1 MSSEDFSGGTV
12 APDQNSMAAL
22 LDAET
27 AAYPELRRGEII
39 EGVVVG
45 TDRDGILVDIGAKS
59 EGVVPPNEMHCLQ
72 PEGPS
77 KLNQGDKVLVFVLQ
91 PESPEGQIILS
102 LDRAR
107 GERGWRVLQDYMD
120 QNQAFEGYVTGSN
133 KGGLLVNVEGVNA
146 FVPLSQIVS
155 GPDRSSPE
163 ATQRA
168 LTDWVG
174 RNITLKVIELNR
186 RRNRAILSERSAV
199 QEKRAAEK
207 ERLLLELQEG
217 DVKTGRITS
226 IRDFGIFVDIGG
238 ADGLVHLSE
247 LSWERTPKS
256 PHDLFKVGDE
266 VPVYV
271 LKVDNETKKIALSV
285 RRAQPER
292 WEEIVSNYREGQ
304 TVPGQI
310 TKLAPFGAF
319 VRLEGP
325 IEGLIHISELVDRR
339 INHPKEVVDEGD
351 LVPVKIVRIEYDR
364 HRLGLSLRQAR
375 DQAESDGWAFSESGR
390 PTKVP
395 QEAMDALGVT
405 ELPVRTEAE
414 PETYKQEESAETVA
428 GAIVADAVA
437 DAVVAEAVATEVVEE
452 AVAEVVVAEAIAEE
466 IVAEAQAEEALAEA
480 VAEEIIEEAIAEV
493 ALAEAVAEEI
503 IAAAPGDADAEAL
516 AEAIV
521 EEASVDAVEA
531 EVVAE
536 EIIEEAI
543 AEEVIAEAV
552 AEEIV
557 EEAEAEV
564 VEAEVVAE
572 EIVEEA
578 IAEELTAEAVAE
590 EIVQEAV
597 AEAVVTAVEAEEI
610 VEEAEGEVVE
620 AEEIVEEAIAE
631 EMTAEAVAEEIVE
644 EAEAE
649 ALATEE
655 TAEAVLEEAAAE
667 VVEAAEVAEEIVED
681 SVAEASVT
689 ENDVTDESAE
699 ALNTVETAEES

>member
-1 MSSEDFSGGTV
+1 MSSEELSGGV
-12 APDQNSMAAL
+12 APENSMAAL

-59 EGVVPPNEMHCLQ
+59 EGVVPPQEMHCLQ

-77 KLNQGDKVLVFVLQ
+77 SLNSGDKVLVFIVQ
-91 PESPEGQIILS
+91 PESQEGQIILS

-120 QNQAFEGYVTGSN
+120 QNQAFEGYITGSN
-133 KGGLLVNVEGVNA
+133 KGGLLVNVEGVNG

-163 ATQRA
+163 NTQRA
-168 LTDWVG
+168 LTEWVG

-217 DVKTGRITS
+217 DVREGKITS

-266 VPVYV
+266 VPVFV
-271 LKVDNETKKIALSV
+271 LKIDQEAKKIALSV

-292 WEEIVSNYREGQ
+292 WEEIVSQYREGQ
-304 TVPGQI
+304 IVPGLI

-339 INHPKEVVDEGD
+339 INHPKEVVEEGD
-351 LVPVKIVRIEYDR
+351 VVPVKIVRIEYER

-375 DQAESDGWAFSESGR
+375 ERAEEDGWAFSDSGT
-390 PTKVP
+390 PTAVP
-395 QEAMDALGVT
+395 QDALDRLG
-405 ELPVRTEAE
+405 LDAAPVRKPAEEIEIEADSATEA
-414 PETYKQEESAETVA
+414 SAEEAPVA
-428 GAIVADAVA
+428 EVAAGEEPVAVEQAA
-437 DAVVAEAVATEVVEE
+437 DEAAQAVDVQAESEGSLEPQAAVDAEAVADEPVVETVDE
-452 AVAEVVVAEAIAEE
+452 PVAGSEDV
-466 IVAEAQAEEALAEA
+466 
-480 VAEEIIEEAIAEV
+480 
-493 ALAEAVAEEI
+493 
-503 IAAAPGDADAEAL
+503 AAPEPPAG
-516 AEAIV
+516 
-521 EEASVDAVEA
+521 DAVEVL
-531 EVVAE
+531 ESQS
-536 EIIEEAI
+536 
-543 AEEVIAEAV
+543 EAV
-552 AEEIV
+552 QGESEPPAAIDAASPADEPSDDDESAVVSEEPVLTEEPPAGV
-557 EEAEAEV
+557 EED
-564 VEAEVVAE
+564 VAPE
-572 EIVEEA
+572 EEPVLTEELPADVEEDVA
-578 IAEELTAEAVAE
+578 PEEEPVLTE
-590 EIVQEAV
+590 EPPAG
-597 AEAVVTAVEAEEI
+597 
-610 VEEAEGEVVE
+610 VEEGA
-620 AEEIVEEAIAE
+620 APEEEPAG
-631 EMTAEAVAEEIVE
+631 AVQ
-644 EAEAE
+644 
-649 ALATEE
+649 
-655 TAEAVLEEAAAE
+655 
-667 VVEAAEVAEEIVED
+667 
-681 SVAEASVT
+681 SVAESPEPALELESEGEAPADSAPESEASST
-689 ENDVTDESAE
+689 ENDVTEQTPD
-699 ALNTVETAEES
+699 ALNTVDEN

>member
-1 MSSEDFSGGTV
+1 
-12 APDQNSMAAL
+12 MAAL

-59 EGVVPPNEMHCLQ
+59 EGVVPPQEMHCLQ
-72 PEGPS
+72 PEGS
-77 KLNQGDKVLVFVLQ
+77 SSLNTGDKVLVFVLQ

-107 GERGWRVLQDYMD
+107 GERGWRVLQDYLD

-163 ATQRA
+163 NTQRA

-186 RRNRAILSERSAV
+186 RRNRAILSERAAV

-207 ERLLLELQEG
+207 ERLLLELHEG
-217 DVKTGRITS
+217 DVREGRITS

-266 VPVYV
+266 VPVFV
-271 LKVDNETKKIALSV
+271 LKVDNESKKIALSV

-292 WEEIVSNYREGQ
+292 WEEIVSRYREGQ
-304 TVPGQI
+304 IVPGLI

-339 INHPKEVVDEGD
+339 INHPKEVVEEGD
-351 LVPVKIVRIEYDR
+351 VVPVKIVRIEYER

-375 DQAESDGWAFSESGR
+375 DRAEEDGWAFSDAGA
-390 PTKVP
+390 PTAVP
-395 QEAMDALGVT
+395 QDALDRLG
-405 ELPVRTEAE
+405 LDAAPVRQPAEEAATYSEVE
-414 PETYKQEESAETVA
+414 PSPEAASVAEVSLDEEAP
-428 GAIVADAVA
+428 AIVA
-437 DAVVAEAVATEVVEE
+437 EE
-452 AVAEVVVAEAIAEE
+452 T
-466 IVAEAQAEEALAEA
+466 
-480 VAEEIIEEAIAEV
+480 
-493 ALAEAVAEEI
+493 
-503 IAAAPGDADAEAL
+503 
-516 AEAIV
+516 
-521 EEASVDAVEA
+521 
-531 EVVAE
+531 
-536 EIIEEAI
+536 
-543 AEEVIAEAV
+543 AEEVFASAEKAPPEPE
-552 AEEIV
+552 AAPAALEAGEEDS
-557 EEAEAEV
+557 EP
-564 VEAEVVAE
+564 
-572 EIVEEA
+572 
-578 IAEELTAEAVAE
+578 
-590 EIVQEAV
+590 QAV
-597 AEAVVTAVEAEEI
+597 AEAED
-610 VEEAEGEVVE
+610 
-620 AEEIVEEAIAE
+620 
-631 EMTAEAVAEEIVE
+631 AVAELSLDAE
-644 EAEAE
+644 EEHVAES
-649 ALATEE
+649 
-655 TAEAVLEEAAAE
+655 EEAAATE
-667 VVEAAEVAEEIVED
+667 APPAAMETAAVEELAAEPEQPEAAEEPPAEMETAAAEEPAVEEQAQDLEQPEVAEEPPAEMED
-681 SVAEASVT
+681 VLLGADGPATESEDPTVSAEATDASDEAVLGQDLDAGAGAGDAAESEASSTEDDVT
-689 ENDVTDESAE
+689 EQTPD
-699 ALNTVETAEES
+699 ALNTVEEN

>member
-1 MSSEDFSGGTV
+1 MSSEEFSGGNAT
-12 APDQNSMAAL
+12 PEQNSMAAL
-22 LDAET
+22 LEAET

-72 PEGPS
+72 PEGSS
-77 KLNQGDKVLVFVLQ
+77 KLSQGDKVLVFVLQ

-163 ATQRA
+163 NTQRA
-168 LTDWVG
+168 LTEWVG

-186 RRNRAILSERSAV
+186 RRNRAILSERAAV

-207 ERLLLELQEG
+207 ERLLQELQEG

-271 LKVDNETKKIALSV
+271 LKVDNESKKIALSV

-351 LVPVKIVRIEYDR
+351 VVPVKIVRIEYDR

-375 DQAESDGWAFSESGR
+375 DSAEEDGWAFSESGR
-390 PTKVP
+390 PSSVP

-405 ELPVRTEAE
+405 ELPSRAE
-414 PETYKQEESAETVA
+414 PEPESYSEVVEDSEAAAEAIVEEAVVDAVVAEVVAEEIVEDAVAEELAAEAVAEAIVEEAVVDAVVAEVVAEEILAESALDESA
-428 GAIVADAVA
+428 ADAAAEEIVEEAVA
-437 DAVVAEAVATEVVEE
+437 DAVEAAALAEEIIEEADAGDPVAEASAEEIIEEAAAELVAT
-452 AVAEVVVAEAIAEE
+452 EAIAEE
-466 IVAEAQAEEALAEA
+466 IVEEAALEA
-480 VAEEIIEEAIAEV
+480 VV
-493 ALAEAVAEEI
+493 
-503 IAAAPGDADAEAL
+503 
-516 AEAIV
+516 
-521 EEASVDAVEA
+521 A

-536 EIIEEAI
+536 ETVENAAEELVVAEAMAEAI
-543 AEEVIAEAV
+543 VAEAADEGAV
-552 AEEIV
+552 AEEIAAEIL
-557 EEAEAEV
+557 EEAAEEAV
-564 VEAEVVAE
+564 IAEVVAE
-572 EIVEEA
+572 EIVEEST
-578 IAEELTAEAVAE
+578 LD
-590 EIVQEAV
+590 
-597 AEAVVTAVEAEEI
+597 
-610 VEEAEGEVVE
+610 
-620 AEEIVEEAIAE
+620 
-631 EMTAEAVAEEIVE
+631 
-644 EAEAE
+644 
-649 ALATEE
+649 
-655 TAEAVLEEAAAE
+655 AAA
-667 VVEAAEVAEEIVED
+667 
-681 SVAEASVT
+681 T
-689 ENDVTDESAE
+689 ENDVTDETAE
-699 ALNTVETAEES
+699 ALNTVEKAEES